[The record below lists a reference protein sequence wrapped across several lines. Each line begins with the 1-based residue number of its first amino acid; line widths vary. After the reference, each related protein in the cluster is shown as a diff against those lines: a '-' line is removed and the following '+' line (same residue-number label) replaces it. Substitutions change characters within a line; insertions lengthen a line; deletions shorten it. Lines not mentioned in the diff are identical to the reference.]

1 MSAKLRIWAQLPPM
15 PREQLIAAVQRFEA
29 AALEGIWC
37 SQTFGAPFGPLSAA
51 AVASKQLKLGTGI
64 ALAFVR
70 SPLETACNIMDL
82 DLLSGGRS
90 VLGLGSSAKSLTEDA
105 FGAPYGK
112 PLRHMREVIK
122 FIRLLIAQA
131 HTGELGVLEGE
142 YHRLDLR
149 QFRTF
154 APPVRTDIP
163 IYLPA
168 VFEKACEMA
177 GEIGDGLL
185 GHPLWNEHWIA
196 EKTIPA
202 LRRGL
207 AKTNRE
213 RGAVTLNLQMFVAVN
228 PDRRA
233 AIEDA
238 RPSVAYYSQSP
249 QYLPYFDEIG
259 FGAEARALQEC
270 FARGDLTGMVAACSD
285 AMVESIAIVG
295 SADEVRRRVLARTRE
310 ADACTPVIP
319 HYTLTQD
326 KLDYYTAGIAGVFY
340 GGSERLQRDQARF

>member
-1 MSAKLRIWAQLPPM
+1 MNKARIWAQLPPM
-15 PREQLIAAVQRFEA
+15 PRKDLIAAVRRFESA
-29 AALEGIWC
+29 GLEGIWC

-51 AVASKQLKLGTGI
+51 AVASERLRLGSGI

-70 SPLETACNIMDL
+70 SPLETACNIIDL

-90 VLGLGSSAKSLTEDA
+90 VLGLGSSARSLSEDA
-105 FGAPYGK
+105 FGMPYGK
-112 PLRHMREVIK
+112 PLRHMREVIDLV
-122 FIRLLIAQA
+122 RLLVAKA
-131 HTGELGVLEGE
+131 HTGELGLLQGE

-149 QFRTF
+149 HFRTF
-154 APPVRTDIP
+154 APPVRSAIP

-168 VFEKACEMA
+168 VFEKACELA
-177 GEIGDGLL
+177 GEIADGLL
-185 GHPLWNEHWIA
+185 GHPLWNERWIA
-196 EKTIPA
+196 ERTLPA

-207 AKTNRE
+207 DRANRT
-213 RGAVTLNLQMFVAVN
+213 RGEVTLNLQMFVAVN

-238 RPSVAYYSQSP
+238 RPSVAYYSQSS
-249 QYLPYFDEIG
+249 QYLPYFDQIG

-270 FARGDLTGMVAACSD
+270 FARGDLEGMVAACSD

-295 SADEVRRRVLARTRE
+295 PAEEVLRRARERTLD

-319 HYTLTQD
+319 HYALSQD
-326 KLDYYTAGIAGVFY
+326 KLDYYTAGIAEVFY
-340 GGSERLQRDQARF
+340 GGQAGVI

>member
-1 MSAKLRIWAQLPPM
+1 MKKLPIWAQLPPM
-15 PREQLIAAVQRFEA
+15 PREPLIAAVQR
-29 AALEGIWC
+29 LESAGLAGIWC
-37 SQTFGAPFGPLSAA
+37 SQTFGAPFGTLSAA
-51 AVASKQLKLGTGI
+51 AVASKQLLLGTGI

-90 VLGLGSSAKSLTEDA
+90 VLGLGSSAKSLTEGA
-105 FGAPYGK
+105 FGMPYGK

-122 FIRLLIAQA
+122 FIRLLVAKA

-149 QFRTF
+149 HFRTF
-154 APPVRTDIP
+154 APPVRTEIP
-163 IYLPA
+163 IYIPA

-185 GHPLWNEHWIA
+185 GHPLWNEKWIA
-196 EKTIPA
+196 GKSLPA

-207 AKTNRE
+207 DKAGRE
-213 RGAVTLNLQMFVAVN
+213 RRAVTLNLQMFVAVN
-228 PDRRA
+228 SDRRA

-238 RPSVAYYSQSP
+238 RPSIAYYSQSP
-249 QYLPYFDEIG
+249 QYLPYFEDIG

-270 FARGDLTGMVAACSD
+270 FARGDLQGMVAACSD

-295 SADEVRRRVLARTRE
+295 SADEVRRRVAERTRE

-319 HYTLTQD
+319 HYGLAQD
-326 KLDYYTAGIAGVFY
+326 QLDFYTAGIADVFY
-340 GGSERLQRDQARF
+340 G

>member
-1 MSAKLRIWAQLPPM
+1 VNKKLRIWAQLPPM
-15 PREQLIAAVQRFEA
+15 PSEHLVSAVQRIET

-51 AVASKQLKLGTGI
+51 AVASRHLKLGCGI

-82 DLLSGGRS
+82 DLISGGRS

-105 FGAPYGK
+105 FGMPYGK
-112 PLRHMREVIK
+112 PLRHMREVIHLV
-122 FIRLLIAQA
+122 RLIVAKA
-131 HTGELGVLEGE
+131 HTGELGLLEGE

-149 QFRTF
+149 HFRTF
-154 APPVRTDIP
+154 APPVRTQIP

-185 GHPLWNEHWIA
+185 GHPLWNEHWIEA
-196 EKTIPA
+196 KTLPA
-202 LRRGL
+202 LKRGL
-207 AKTNRE
+207 DKASRARSN
-213 RGAVTLNLQMFVAVN
+213 VTVNLQMFVVVN

-270 FARGDLTGMVAACSD
+270 FARGDMPRMIAACSD

-295 SADEVRRRVLARTRE
+295 NADEVRRRVQARTSE

-319 HYTLTQD
+319 HYALPQD
-326 KLDYYTAGIAGVFY
+326 KLDYYTAGIAEVLY
-340 GGSERLQRDQARF
+340 RN

>member
-1 MSAKLRIWAQLPPM
+1 MSNQLRIWAQLPPM
-15 PREQLIAAVQRFEA
+15 PREQLVPAVQRFES
-29 AALEGIWC
+29 AALEGIWA

-51 AVASKQLKLGTGI
+51 AAVSKQLKLGTGI

-90 VLGLGSSAKSLTEDA
+90 VLGLGSSAQSLTEGA
-105 FGAPYGK
+105 FGMPYGR
-112 PLRHMREVIK
+112 PLRHMREVIGL
-122 FIRLLIAQA
+122 IRLIVAKA
-131 HTGELGVLEGE
+131 HTGELGLLEGE

-149 QFRTF
+149 HFRTF
-154 APPVRTDIP
+154 APPVRSAIP

-168 VFEKACEMA
+168 VFEKACELA
-177 GEIGDGLL
+177 GEIADGLL
-185 GHPLWNEHWIA
+185 GHPLWNEQWIA
-196 EKTIPA
+196 QQTIPA
-202 LRRGL
+202 LHRGL
-207 AKTNRE
+207 ARVS
-213 RGAVTLNLQMFVAVN
+213 RDRSAVTLNLQMFVAVN

-233 AIEDA
+233 AVEDA

-249 QYLPYFDEIG
+249 QYLRYFDEIG

-270 FARGDLTGMVAACSD
+270 FARGDLAGMVAACSD

-295 SADEVRRRVLARTRE
+295 SADEVRRRMRERTRG

-319 HYTLTQD
+319 HYALPQD
-326 KLDYYTAGIAGVFY
+326 KLEYYSAGIADLFY
-340 GGSERLQRDQARF
+340 GG

>member
-1 MSAKLRIWAQLPPM
+1 MKNGLRIWAQLPPM
-15 PREQLIAAVQRFEA
+15 PRERLIAAVRHFESA
-29 AALEGIWC
+29 GLEGIWA
-37 SQTFGAPFGPLSAA
+37 SQTFGAPFLPLSAA
-51 AVASKQLKLGTGI
+51 AVASERLKLGTGI

-82 DLLSGGRS
+82 DLISGGRS

-105 FGAPYGK
+105 FGMLYGK
-112 PLRHMREVIK
+112 PLAHMREVIGL
-122 FIRLLIAQA
+122 IRLLVAKA
-131 HTGELGVLEGE
+131 HTGELGLLEGD

-149 QFRTF
+149 HFRTF
-154 APPVRTDIP
+154 APPVRTEIP

-177 GEIGDGLL
+177 GEITDGLL
-185 GHPLWNEHWIA
+185 GHPLWNEQWIA
-196 EKTIPA
+196 EQTLPA

-207 AKTNRE
+207 AKAGRE
-213 RGAVTLNLQMFVAVN
+213 RSAITLNLQMFVAVN

-249 QYLPYFDEIG
+249 QYLRYFDEIG
-259 FGAEARALQEC
+259 FGTQARELQAC
-270 FARGDLTGMVAACSD
+270 FARGDLAGMVAACSD

-295 SADEVRRRVLARTRE
+295 NADEVRRRVRERTRE

-319 HYTLTQD
+319 HYALGQD
-326 KLDYYTAGIAGVFY
+326 KLDYYTAGIAQVFY
-340 GGSERLQRDQARF
+340 G

>member
-1 MSAKLRIWAQLPPM
+1 MRIWAQLPPM
-15 PREQLIAAVQRFEA
+15 PREQLVPAAQRFES
-29 AALEGIWC
+29 AALEGIWA
-37 SQTFGAPFGPLSAA
+37 SQTFGAPFGTLSAA
-51 AVASKQLKLGTGI
+51 AAVSKQLKLGTGI

-90 VLGLGSSAKSLTEDA
+90 VLGLGSSAQSLTEGA
-105 FGAPYGK
+105 FGMPYGK
-112 PLRHMREVIK
+112 PLRHMREVIGL
-122 FIRLLIAQA
+122 IRLIVAKA
-131 HTGELGVLEGE
+131 HTGELGLLEGE

-149 QFRTF
+149 HFRTF
-154 APPVRTDIP
+154 APPVRSAIP

-168 VFEKACEMA
+168 VFEKACELA

-185 GHPLWNEHWIA
+185 GHPLWNEQWIA
-196 EKTIPA
+196 QQILPA
-202 LRRGL
+202 LHRGL
-207 AKTNRE
+207 AQVSRDRT
-213 RGAVTLNLQMFVAVN
+213 AVTLNLQMFVAVN

-238 RPSVAYYSQSP
+238 RPTVAYYSQSP
-249 QYLPYFDEIG
+249 QYLRYFDEIG

-270 FARGDLTGMVAACSD
+270 FARGDLPGMVAACSD

-295 SADEVRRRVLARTRE
+295 SADEVRRRVRERTRD

-319 HYTLTQD
+319 HYALPRD
-326 KLDYYTAGIAGVFY
+326 KLDYYTAGIADLFY
-340 GGSERLQRDQARF
+340 GG